1 MTPKEFTTK
10 YYPFAKQTQDKTG
23 ISALFILAQAAIETG
38 WGKSTPGNMFFG
50 IKDTDGING
59 NEQLLRTT
67 EVLKNPDVKFPQVIS
82 VKKRPDG
89 KYDYVV
95 KDWFRKY
102 DTPEGSFT
110 DHAAFFYTYN
120 RYRKALDVKEDPYR
134 FAEEIAAAGYATAP
148 NYATELKK
156 VIKMVEGYLK

>member
-1 MTPKEFTTK
+1 MTPREFTTK
-10 YYPFAKQTQDKTG
+10 YYPFAFQTQQKTG
-23 ISALFILAQAAIETG
+23 ISALFIIAQAAIETG
-38 WGKSTPGNMFFG
+38 WGKSSPGNMFFG

-120 RYRKALDVKEDPYR
+120 RYRNALDVKEDPYR
-134 FAEEIAAAGYATAP
+134 FAEEIAAAGYATAT
-148 NYATELKK
+148 NYASELKK